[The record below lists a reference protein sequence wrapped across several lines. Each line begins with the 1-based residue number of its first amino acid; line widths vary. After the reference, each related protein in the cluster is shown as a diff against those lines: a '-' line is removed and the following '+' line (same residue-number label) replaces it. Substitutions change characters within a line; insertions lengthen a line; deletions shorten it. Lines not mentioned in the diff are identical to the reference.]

1 MIFALTSPPVGV
13 SLPMMDLTDTV
24 VKADQQS
31 AEEYIYKKYPSEF
44 LYTPNF
50 DKNYWKRYRN

>member
-1 MIFALTSPPVGV
+1 MIDMNTN
-13 SLPMMDLTDTV
+13 LPAEDPTDTV

-31 AEEYIYKKYPSEF
+31 AEEYIHKKYPSEF
-44 LYTPNF
+44 LYTPDF